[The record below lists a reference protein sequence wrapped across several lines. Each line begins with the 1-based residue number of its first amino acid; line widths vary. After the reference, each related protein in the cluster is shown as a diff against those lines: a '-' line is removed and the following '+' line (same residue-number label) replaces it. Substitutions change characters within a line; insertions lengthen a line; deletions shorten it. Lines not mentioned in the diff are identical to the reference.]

1 MVSVSKIIQGGAKKI
16 GGFGEETSAK
26 VFGKTAPDDTITKM
40 GDGDILVKS
49 MPEEEVV
56 ELNKIIADTG
66 VLGNTGY
73 QGPPLD
79 FGLNFAR
86 IGEIFDRAELLADDS
101 ARLVG
106 NLMEDI
112 KVQNKALFKEMK
124 RDKQTIEDLL
134 KLAERAGVDAKMY
147 KFLQMKP
154 GEMRPP
160 EDVVG
165 GIIAIIR
172 LTKELDHGVQLALQA
187 TGPEKAALMQK
198 IARVGAIQTNLSAK
212 VSAVVSEYGRGLAV
226 VRNVQKLEG
235 LNLKDYSEQLSD
247 FLKVWD
253 ETSIDF
259 NTMDE
264 SEMNLKL
271 RQYNSL
277 PNPSKAKYIEKG
289 PWAKS
294 YDAAMEIYINALLTS
309 PVTHFVNIGGNFAF
323 QTQRLVER
331 GVAGFIG
338 EIRTSRL
345 MPSRF
350 RGQDTDRVYM
360 GEMAAETHA
369 MIMSLKDAFTL
380 MGRTLI
386 TGESGDFASKID
398 LRNLRSIGKEDNIGK
413 IMENAGKGDFTGMFY
428 DVLGVATRIPGRF
441 LASEDEF
448 FKVIS
453 RRRVQYREASKR
465 SSIDYRLAIKAGKT
479 KEEAKDLSSQT
490 YADVM
495 TNPPSDVL
503 DMMELEAKEMTFQ
516 SDLEGIAAKIG
527 GVANLPGVKVVV
539 PFYKTPANIVQNV
552 WDRSFNLYPVAKA
565 IKKGIGPKGSGGREF
580 DDAMSKLA
588 TGWGVMSAMVYFA
601 SGLYGDDII
610 VTGTGPSDRKARKL
624 MADKGIQPYSIG
636 IKNDDGTY
644 QTFTFSRMDP
654 LSGLLAMAADMAY
667 YMRDSDLSED
677 PKFID
682 AMMSAA
688 TLSAAQYSTNM
699 PFLQGVSELMTAL
712 GNPYDDKE
720 GIIERLQLF
729 AGKKVGDVGTA
740 ISGSVQG
747 RMTFGLG
754 AYFAEQA
761 DIPVIGAT
769 SFSGAME
776 RYLNPTASN
785 TMLPDEYIFGTH
797 STELHPFLQGFYK
810 AVQEAKARH
819 PSFSDQL
826 PPGLDFWGNERQTSK
841 GTFEEFFNPIRTTHN
856 AELTPLDQELIRL
869 SEVDAGT
876 FSMHK
881 KSIEGVKLSA
891 QDYNDYIYL
900 INNYDEE
907 GRLPGDRGYNSE
919 ETLLNTLNSY
929 MDPTTDNG
937 AFYFGASRDKD
948 KNAFDDESRYNLLSA
963 EVTQRRSYARKFM
976 RENVGR
982 IREVVEE
989 KELLKSGY

>member
-1 MVSVSKIIQGGAKKI
+1 MVSVSKLVEAGAKKV

-66 VLGNTGY
+66 Y
-73 QGPPLD
+73 QGPALD
-79 FGLNFAR
+79 FGLDFAR

-101 ARLVG
+101 GRLIG

-112 KVQNKALFKEMK
+112 KVQNKALFKHMK
-124 RDKQTIEDLL
+124 RDKQSLEDLL
-134 KLAERAGVDAKMY
+134 KLAEAAGVDSMMY
-147 KFLQMKP
+147 KFLKMKP
-154 GEMRPP
+154 GQMAPP

-165 GIIAIIR
+165 GIIAIVR

-187 TGPEKAALMQK
+187 TGPEKATLMQQ
-198 IARVGAIQTNLSAK
+198 IARLGAIQSNLSAK

-226 VRNVQKLEG
+226 VRNVQKLQG
-235 LNLKDYSEQLSD
+235 LNLKNYSEELTD
-247 FLKVWD
+247 YIKGWD
-253 ETSIDF
+253 EKSIDF

-264 SEMNLKL
+264 SEMNMKL
-271 RQYNSL
+271 LQYTQLS
-277 PNPSKAKYIEKG
+277 NPAKAKYIEKG

-323 QTQRLVER
+323 QTQTLIER
-331 GVAGFIG
+331 GVAGIIG
-338 EIRTSRL
+338 E
-345 MPSRF
+345 F
-350 RGQDTDRVYM
+350 RAKMIGGENAELVTDRVFM
-360 GEMAAETHA
+360 GEMVAEA
-369 MIMSLKDAFTL
+369 KAVVMAQKDAWTL

-398 LRNLRSIGKEDNIGK
+398 LKNRRAIGKEDNIGK
-413 IMENAGKGDFTGMFY
+413 IMENAGKGDFNGMFY

-441 LASEDEF
+441 LASEDELY
-448 FKVIS
+448 KVVS
-453 RRRVQYREASKR
+453 RRRVQYREAYKR
-465 SSIDYRLAIKAGKT
+465 SSIDYRLALKAGKT
-479 KEEAKDLSSQT
+479 REEAKDLSSQT
-490 YADVM
+490 FADVM

-516 SDLEGIAAKIG
+516 SDLEGIAAKLG

-552 WDRSFNLYPVAKA
+552 WDRSFNVFPVARA
-565 IKKGIGPKGSGGREF
+565 IRKGSGREF
-580 DDAMSKLA
+580 DDAMSKLV
-588 TGWGVMSAMVYFA
+588 TGWGVMSAMMYFA
-601 SGLYGDDII
+601 SGQYGDDYI
-610 VTGTGPSDRKARKL
+610 VTGSGPTDKKARKI
-624 MADKGIQPYSIG
+624 MADKKIQPYSIG
-636 IKNDDGTY
+636 VKNDDGTY

-654 LSGLLAMAADMAY
+654 MSGLLAMAADMAY
-667 YMRDSDLSED
+667 YMRDNDLSED
-677 PKFID
+677 PKIYD
-682 AMMSAA
+682 AMMTAA
-688 TLSAAQYSTNM
+688 TLSAAQYATNM
-699 PFLQGVSELMTAL
+699 PFLQGFAELMTAV
-712 GNPYDDKE
+712 GNPYGEKE
-720 GIIERLQLF
+720 DIIERLQLF

-881 KSIEGVKLSA
+881 KTIEGVKLSA

-900 INNYDEE
+900 INNFDEE
-907 GRLPGDRGYNSE
+907 GRLPGDRGYNPE

>member
-1 MVSVSKIIQGGAKKI
+1 MVSVSKLVEAGAKKV
-16 GGFGEETSAK
+16 GSFGEETSAK
-26 VFGKTAPDDTITKM
+26 VFGRGAPDDTITKM

-49 MPEEEVV
+49 MPEDEVV

-66 VLGNTGY
+66 Y
-73 QGPPLD
+73 QGPALD
-79 FGLNFAR
+79 FGLDFAR

-101 ARLVG
+101 GRLIG

-112 KVQNKALFKEMK
+112 KVQNKALFKHMK
-124 RDKQTIEDLL
+124 RDKQSLEDLL
-134 KLAERAGVDAKMY
+134 KLAEAAGVDSMMY
-147 KFLQMKP
+147 KFLKMKP
-154 GEMRPP
+154 GQMAPP

-165 GIIAIIR
+165 GIVAIIR

-187 TGPEKAALMQK
+187 TGPEKAALMQQ
-198 IARVGAIQTNLSAK
+198 IARLGAIQSNLSAK
-212 VSAVVSEYGRGLAV
+212 VSGVVSEYGRGLAV

-235 LNLKDYSEQLSD
+235 LNLKNYSEELTD
-247 FLKVWD
+247 YIKGWD
-253 ETSIDF
+253 EKSIDF
-259 NTMDE
+259 NTME
-264 SEMNLKL
+264 EGEMNMKL
-271 RQYNSL
+271 LQYTQLS
-277 PNPSKAKYIEKG
+277 NPAKVKYAEKG

-294 YDAAMEIYINALLTS
+294 YDVAMEIYINALLSS
-309 PVTHFVNIGGNFAF
+309 PVTHFVNQGGNLAF
-323 QTQRLVER
+323 QTQTLLER
-331 GVAGFIG
+331 GVAGVIG
-338 EIRTSRL
+338 EIRTSPL

-350 RGQDTDRVYM
+350 RGQDTDRVFM
-360 GEMAAETHA
+360 GEMAAEA
-369 MIMSLKDAFTL
+369 RAIIMAQKEAWTL

-398 LRNLRSIGKEDNIGK
+398 LKNRRAIGKEDNIGK
-413 IMENAGKGDFTGMFY
+413 IMENAGKGDFSGMFY

-441 LASEDEF
+441 LASEDEL

-453 RRRVQYREASKR
+453 RRRVQYREAHKR
-465 SSIDYRLAIKAGKT
+465 GSIDYRLALKAGKT
-479 KEEAKDLSSQT
+479 REEASNTFSQT

-495 TNPPSDVL
+495 TNPSSDVL

-516 SDLEGIAAKIG
+516 SDLEGIAAKLG

-552 WDRSFNLYPVAKA
+552 WDRSFNVFPVARA

-588 TGWGVMSAMVYFA
+588 TGWGVMSTMMYFA
-601 SGLYGDDII
+601 SGQYGDDII
-610 VTGTGPSDRKARKL
+610 VTGTGPTDPKARKI

-654 LSGLLAMAADMAY
+654 MSGLLAMAADMAY
-667 YMRDSDLSED
+667 YMRDNDLSED
-677 PKFID
+677 PKIYD

-688 TLSAAQYSTNM
+688 TLSASQYSTNM
-699 PFLQGVSELMTAL
+699 PFLQGFAELMTAI
-712 GNPYDDKE
+712 GNPYGEKE
-720 GIIERLQLF
+720 DIIERLQLF
-729 AGKKVGDVGTA
+729 AGKKVGDVGMA

-810 AVQEAKARH
+810 SVQEAKARH

-826 PPGLDFWGNERQTSK
+826 PPGLDFWGNERKQSN
-841 GTFEEFFNPIRTTHN
+841 GTFEEFFNPIRTTHD

-869 SEVDAGT
+869 SEVDVGT
-876 FSMHK
+876 FGMHK
-881 KSIEGVKLSA
+881 KSIEGVKLSG
-891 QDYNDYIYL
+891 QDYNDFIYL

-907 GRLPGDRGYNSE
+907 GRLPGDRGYNPE
-919 ETLLNTLNSY
+919 EILLNTLNSY